1 MSMMRGTGDQA
12 DTLRQMA
19 RTARQGSS
27 PVVSS
32 DVQVGADRQ
41 GLRVISVTSGK
52 GGVGKSNVVANLAM
66 ALAGIGKRVLIVDAD
81 LGVGNLDVLLGL
93 SPQYNLNHVLSGEK
107 SLAEIIVEVTPSIKL
122 IPAGSGVQE
131 YTSLGQHEKLK
142 LLDELDMLED
152 DFDIM
157 IIDTE
162 AGISENVTYFTVAA
176 QEILVVVTPEPTSI
190 TDVYALIKLLATRYS
205 EHHFKVLINMARDSE
220 DALEVFRKLANVA
233 GRFLDISLDYL
244 GCVVRDE
251 RLIDAVKKQKAV
263 YELHP
268 DSEAANCF
276 NTLARRVVENSR
288 QVKLKGNIQF
298 FFRRYLESTGGTGS

>member
-1 MSMMRGTGDQA
+1 MSAVRGTGDQA

-19 RTARQGSS
+19 RSAKAPPQEEGQKQTKTTDQQGI
-27 PVVSS
+27 
-32 DVQVGADRQ
+32 
-41 GLRVISVTSGK
+41 RVLSVTSGK

-66 ALAGIGKRVLIVDAD
+66 ALAAQGKKVLIIDAD
-81 LGVGNLDVLLGL
+81 LGVGNIDVLLGL

-107 SLAEIIVEVTPSIKL
+107 GLSEIIIEAAPGIKL

-142 LLDELDMLED
+142 LLDELDMLEEE
-152 DFDIM
+152 FDIM

-176 QEILVVVTPEPTSI
+176 QEIVVVVSPEPTSI

-205 EHHFKVLINMARDSE
+205 EHHFKVLVNMARDSE

-244 GCVVRDE
+244 GCVVKDE
-251 RLIDAVKKQKAV
+251 KLVEAVKKQKAV
-263 YELHP
+263 FQLFP
-268 DSEAANCF
+268 DCEATGCF
-276 NTLARRVVENSR
+276 ATLAKRVVENSR
-288 QVKLKGNIQF
+288 QTRIKGNIQF
-298 FFRRYLESTGGTGS
+298 FFRRYLEGAGGGQ

>member
-1 MSMMRGTGDQA
+1 MNMIHGTGDQA
-12 DTLRQMA
+12 DTLRQLA
-19 RTARQGSS
+19 RNAKRATQSAT
-27 PVVSS
+27 
-32 DVQVGADRQ
+32 VQQENGASQ
-41 GLRVISVTSGK
+41 NGIRVISVTSGK

-66 ALAGIGKRVLIVDAD
+66 ALADIGKKVLVIDAD

-93 SPQYNLNHVLSGEK
+93 SPQYNLNHVLSGER
-107 SLAEIIVEVTPSIKL
+107 SLPEIIVEVTPNIKL

-152 DFDIM
+152 EFDIM

-176 QEILVVVTPEPTSI
+176 QEIVVVVTPEPTSI

-205 EHHFKVLINMARDSE
+205 EHHFKVLVNMARDSE

-251 RLIDAVKKQKAV
+251 KLIEAVKRQKAV
-263 YELHP
+263 CELFP
-268 DSEAANCF
+268 NSEAAGCF
-276 NTLARRVVENSR
+276 ATLARRVIENSR
-288 QVKLKGNIQF
+288 QTRLKGNIQF
-298 FFRRYLESTGGTGS
+298 FFRRYLDAGGDR

>member
-1 MSMMRGTGDQA
+1 MSAVRGTGDQA

-19 RTARQGSS
+19 RTAKQNSQNAAAPAQLTDQQGI
-27 PVVSS
+27 
-32 DVQVGADRQ
+32 
-41 GLRVISVTSGK
+41 RVISVTSGK

-66 ALAGIGKRVLIVDAD
+66 ALAAQGKKVLIIDGD

-107 SLAEIIVEVTPSIKL
+107 SLPEIIVEVTPSIKL

-142 LLDELDMLED
+142 LLDELDMLEEE
-152 DFDIM
+152 FDIM

-251 RLIDAVKKQKAV
+251 RLIDSVKKQKAV
-263 YELHP
+263 YELYP
-268 DSEAANCF
+268 DSEASNCF
-276 NTLARRVVENSR
+276 TTLARRVIENSR
-288 QVKLKGNIQF
+288 QTRLKGNIQF
-298 FFRRYLESTGGTGS
+298 FFRRYLEGPGGGGV